1 MAMKMHQVHVNVNG
15 STVQTVVEV
24 KGRTGHSGFG
34 GGSHKEVPSMQ
45 LKLADTQKETG
56 SSREGLPPPSLPR
69 YIVSTLSTSSWFL
82 LFSLATM

>member
-1 MAMKMHQVHVNVNG
+1 MAMKMHQVHVNG

-24 KGRTGHSGFG
+24 KGRTGHSGFS

-56 SSREGLPPPSLPR
+56 SSREGLPPPPSHATLYQLSLPPAG
-69 YIVSTLSTSSWFL
+69 F
-82 LFSLATM
+82 F